1 MNFND
6 IETMVK
12 SKFKDI
18 KKHAE
23 EIAHEIEVRSGY
35 LRKAEQYKRLEFN
48 LSIALDD
55 VESTAKDVQTA
66 KSSANKDSV
75 SVKGKAPN
83 TLYIEKRNLMKQKL
97 EMLGEDM
104 GGYKGIKADGGKV
117 NQAKQLAAKIAK
129 DIEAC
134 QKQTQQLAEYIEGSD
149 WEGQF
154 ANKVKDVLLIMA
166 KFQEEL
172 VQPMADHQKA
182 IDNLSQNLAKYDTLS
197 IKQGLDRVNP

>member
-1 MNFND
+1 MFKVVICDDERIIREGLKQIIPWGDYHFNT
-6 IETMVK
+6 IYT
-12 SKFKDI
+12 
-18 KKHAE
+18 
-23 EIAHEIEVRSGY
+23 
-35 LRKAEQYKRLEFN
+35 
-48 LSIALDD
+48 
-55 VESTAKDVQTA
+55 
-66 KSSANKDSV
+66 
-75 SVKGKAPN
+75 
-83 TLYIEKRNLMKQKL
+83 
-97 EMLGEDM
+97 
-104 GGYKGIKADGGKV
+104 
-117 NQAKQLAAKIAK
+117 AK

>member
-1 MNFND
+1 
-6 IETMVK
+6 
-12 SKFKDI
+12 
-18 KKHAE
+18 
-23 EIAHEIEVRSGY
+23 
-35 LRKAEQYKRLEFN
+35 
-48 LSIALDD
+48 
-55 VESTAKDVQTA
+55 
-66 KSSANKDSV
+66 
-75 SVKGKAPN
+75 
-83 TLYIEKRNLMKQKL
+83 
-97 EMLGEDM
+97 M

-117 NQAKQLAAKIAK
+117 DQAKQLAAKTAK
-129 DIEAC
+129 DIEVC

-197 IKQGLDRVNP
+197 IKQGLYRVNP

>member
-117 NQAKQLAAKIAK
+117 NQAKQLAVKTAK

-134 QKQTQQLAEYIEGSD
+134 QKQTQQLAEYIEDSD

>member
-1 MNFND
+1 
-6 IETMVK
+6 
-12 SKFKDI
+12 
-18 KKHAE
+18 
-23 EIAHEIEVRSGY
+23 
-35 LRKAEQYKRLEFN
+35 
-48 LSIALDD
+48 
-55 VESTAKDVQTA
+55 
-66 KSSANKDSV
+66 
-75 SVKGKAPN
+75 
-83 TLYIEKRNLMKQKL
+83 
-97 EMLGEDM
+97 M

-117 NQAKQLAAKIAK
+117 DQAKQLAAKTAK

-182 IDNLSQNLAKYDTLS
+182 IDNLSQNLAKYDKLS

>member
-1 MNFND
+1 
-6 IETMVK
+6 
-12 SKFKDI
+12 
-18 KKHAE
+18 
-23 EIAHEIEVRSGY
+23 
-35 LRKAEQYKRLEFN
+35 
-48 LSIALDD
+48 
-55 VESTAKDVQTA
+55 
-66 KSSANKDSV
+66 
-75 SVKGKAPN
+75 
-83 TLYIEKRNLMKQKL
+83 
-97 EMLGEDM
+97 M

-117 NQAKQLAAKIAK
+117 NQAKQLAVKTAK

-172 VQPMADHQKA
+172 VQAMADHQKA

>member
-1 MNFND
+1 M
-6 IETMVK
+6 T
-12 SKFKDI
+12 
-18 KKHAE
+18 
-23 EIAHEIEVRSGY
+23 RW
-35 LRKAEQYKRLEFN
+35 
-48 LSIALDD
+48 
-55 VESTAKDVQTA
+55 
-66 KSSANKDSV
+66 
-75 SVKGKAPN
+75 
-83 TLYIEKRNLMKQKL
+83 
-97 EMLGEDM
+97 
-104 GGYKGIKADGGKV
+104 

-134 QKQTQQLAEYIEGSD
+134 QKQTQQLAEYMEECSD

-166 KFQEEL
+166 KFQEL